1 VYGTAEDEQGVVSA
15 MTRQRRGFGGWR
27 GAGELCWWMQ
37 VGGRDLQS
45 SPKLLQFHPIQMDPL

>member
-1 VYGTAEDEQGVVSA
+1 VGRGGKVEVYGTAEDEQGVVSA

-37 VGGRDLQS
+37 EVE
-45 SPKLLQFHPIQMDPL
+45 